1 MAPTHR
7 AQRRYAR
14 PFTCNDW
21 AASLRVFVG
30 DPAPEEPEEIGPDAA
45 PEPPPSWTRAEYE
58 DRLLLRGITD
68 RHAPPSMVRL
78 GVQAYLTLLEEHGLL
93 EKRPNIS
100 EVTEVLTMSA
110 PDSLNAVDL
119 FGSRSRSLLSD
130 QRVAAH
136 DALGQE
142 ATR

>member
-1 MAPTHR
+1 M
-7 AQRRYAR
+7 
-14 PFTCNDW
+14 
-21 AASLRVFVG
+21 G
-30 DPAPEEPEEIGPDAA
+30 DLAPEELEEIGPDPAA
-45 PEPPPSWTRAEYE
+45 DPPSSWTREEYE

-68 RHAPPSMVRL
+68 RHSAPSMVRL

-100 EVTEVLTMSA
+100 EVTDVLTMSA
-110 PDSLNAVDL
+110 PDSLNTVDL
-119 FGSRSRSLLSD
+119 FGSRSRNLLPG

-136 DALGQE
+136 DALGRE